1 MRDNYRPTSRERER
15 GSGDIRYEITR
26 IVSVLVALVGLAIA
40 YWSPNVGV
48 FHFTLAFVVLP
59 LGCIWYGRE
68 IGGFTAD
75 AEDDTHNPVGS
86 LITYLGW
93 IILFGMV
100 AVLVWMQP

>member
-1 MRDNYRPTSRERER
+1 MRDDYSPTSS
-15 GSGDIRYEITR
+15 GSGDTRYEIAR
-26 IVSVLVALVGLAIA
+26 IISVLVALVGLAIA
-40 YWSPNVGV
+40 FGSPNVGV

-75 AEDDTHNPVGS
+75 AQDDADNPVGT

-93 IILFGMV
+93 ITLFGMV
-100 AVLVWMQP
+100 AVLVWMQV